1 MFRMKAGFGN
11 DYCDGVIEGDDSSCN
26 VSVRYKD
33 GCSANVESVG
43 VEVEEIVRYLVKVAS
58 EPRVEV
64 KSLSV
69 KEHLGRLMVEML
81 NVPLEEHKFTTVVKD
96 DIYVESV
103 AEEDGLTYTIS
114 FNGSTLLYTYTVEDK
129 ESGEYVE
136 LIFNSVL
143 PLEFDK
149 FIEALNIEEE

>member
-43 VEVEEIVRYLVKVAS
+43 VEVEDIVRYLVKVAS

-69 KEHLGRLMVEML
+69 KEYLGRLMVEML

>member
-64 KSLSV
+64 KGYNP
-69 KEHLGRLMVEML
+69 EAYLGRVMVEML
-81 NVPLEEHKFTTVVKD
+81 NAPLEEHKFTTVVKD

>member
-64 KSLSV
+64 KGYNP
-69 KEHLGRLMVEML
+69 EAYLGRVMMEML
-81 NVPLEEHKFTTVVKD
+81 NAPLEEHKFTTVVKD
-96 DIYVESV
+96 DVYVESV

>member
-11 DYCDGVIEGDDSSCN
+11 NYCDGVIEGDDSSCN

-64 KSLSV
+64 KGYNP
-69 KEHLGRLMVEML
+69 EAYLGRVMMEML
-81 NVPLEEHKFTTVVKD
+81 NTPLEEHKFTAVSKD
-96 DIYVESV
+96 DVYVESV

>member
-69 KEHLGRLMVEML
+69 KEYLGRLMVEML

-96 DIYVESV
+96 DVYVESV

-136 LIFNSVL
+136 LIFNSAL

>member
-1 MFRMKAGFGN
+1 MFKMKAGFGN
-11 DYCDGVIEGDDSSCN
+11 DYCDGVIESDDYSCR

-33 GCSANVESVG
+33 GCSIHVESVG
-43 VEVEEIVRYLVKVAS
+43 VEVEELIKYLVKVAS

-64 KSLSV
+64 
-69 KEHLGRLMVEML
+69 EGYNPEAYLGRVMMEMM
-81 NVPLEEHKFTTVVKD
+81 NAPLEEHRFTTISRD
-96 DIYVESV
+96 DVYVESV

-114 FNGSTLLYTYTVEDK
+114 FDGSTLLYTYTVEDK

-136 LIFNSVL
+136 AIFNSDL

>member
-58 EPRVEV
+58 KPRVEV
-64 KSLSV
+64 KGYNP
-69 KEHLGRLMVEML
+69 EAYLGRVMMEML
-81 NVPLEEHKFTTVVKD
+81 NAPLEEHKFTTVVKD
-96 DIYVESV
+96 DVYVESV

>member
-64 KSLSV
+64 K
-69 KEHLGRLMVEML
+69 GRVMMEML
-81 NVPLEEHKFTTVVKD
+81 NAPLEEHKFATVSKD
-96 DIYVESV
+96 DVYVESV

-136 LIFNSVL
+136 LIFNSAL

>member
-33 GCSANVESVG
+33 GCIANVESVG

-64 KSLSV
+64 KGYNT
-69 KEHLGRLMVEML
+69 EAYLGRLMVEML
-81 NVPLEEHKFTTVVKD
+81 NVPLEEHKFTVVKD

-103 AEEDGLTYTIS
+103 AEEDGLTYTVS
-114 FNGSTLLYTYTVEDK
+114 FNGSTLLCTYTVEDK

-136 LIFNSVL
+136 LIFNSAL

>member
-11 DYCDGVIEGDDSSCN
+11 DYCDGVIEGDNSSCK

-33 GCSANVESVG
+33 GCIANVESVG

-64 KSLSV
+64 KGYNP
-69 KEHLGRLMVEML
+69 EAYLGRVMMEML
-81 NVPLEEHKFTTVVKD
+81 NAPLEEHKFTTVSEDGV
-96 DIYVESV
+96 YVESV
-103 AEEDGLTYTIS
+103 AEEDGLTYTVS
-114 FNGSTLLYTYTVEDK
+114 FNWNTLLYTYTVEDK

-136 LIFNSVL
+136 LIFNSAL

>member
-43 VEVEEIVRYLVKVAS
+43 VEVEDIVRYLVKVAS

>member
-43 VEVEEIVRYLVKVAS
+43 VEVEDIVRYLVKVAS

-69 KEHLGRLMVEML
+69 KEYLGRLMVEML

-129 ESGEYVE
+129 ESGEYAE
-136 LIFNSVL
+136 LIFNSAL

>member
-43 VEVEEIVRYLVKVAS
+43 VEVEDIVRYLVKVAS

-69 KEHLGRLMVEML
+69 KEYLGRLMVEML

-103 AEEDGLTYTIS
+103 AEEDGLTYTVS
-114 FNGSTLLYTYTVEDK
+114 FNGITLLSTYTVEDK

-136 LIFNSVL
+136 LIFNSAL

>member
-11 DYCDGVIEGDDSSCN
+11 DYCDGVIEGDDSSCK

-33 GCSANVESVG
+33 GCIANVESVG
-43 VEVEEIVRYLVKVAS
+43 VEIEDIVRYLVKVAS

-69 KEHLGRLMVEML
+69 KEYLGRLMVEML
-81 NVPLEEHKFTTVVKD
+81 NVPLEEQKFTTVVKD

-103 AEEDGLTYTIS
+103 AEEDGLTYTVS
-114 FNGSTLLYTYTVEDK
+114 FNGSTLLSTYTVEDK

-136 LIFNSVL
+136 LIFNSAL

>member
-11 DYCDGVIEGDDSSCN
+11 DYCDGVLEGDDSSCN

-64 KSLSV
+64 KGYNP
-69 KEHLGRLMVEML
+69 EAYLGRVMMEML
-81 NVPLEEHKFTTVVKD
+81 NAPLEEHKFTTVVKD

-103 AEEDGLTYTIS
+103 AEEDGLTYTVS
-114 FNGSTLLYTYTVEDK
+114 FNGITLLSTYTVEDK

-136 LIFNSVL
+136 LIFNSAL

>member
-26 VSVRYKD
+26 VSVQYKD
-33 GCSANVESVG
+33 GCIANVESVG

-64 KSLSV
+64 KGYNP
-69 KEHLGRLMVEML
+69 EAYLGRVMMEML
-81 NVPLEEHKFTTVVKD
+81 NAPLEEHKFTTVSEDGV
-96 DIYVESV
+96 YVESV
-103 AEEDGLTYTIS
+103 AEEDGLTYTVS
-114 FNGSTLLYTYTVEDK
+114 FNWNTLLYTYTVEDK

-136 LIFNSVL
+136 LIFNSTL

-149 FIEALNIEEE
+149 FIETLNIEEE

>member
-43 VEVEEIVRYLVKVAS
+43 VEVEDIVRYLVKVAS
-58 EPRVEV
+58 EPRVGV

-69 KEHLGRLMVEML
+69 KEYLGRLMVEML
-81 NVPLEEHKFTTVVKD
+81 NIPLEEQKFTTVVKD

-103 AEEDGLTYTIS
+103 AEEDGLTYTVS
-114 FNGSTLLYTYTVEDK
+114 FNGSTLLSTYTVEDK

-136 LIFNSVL
+136 LIFNSAL

>member
-64 KSLSV
+64 KGYNP
-69 KEHLGRLMVEML
+69 EAYLGRVMMEML
-81 NVPLEEHKFTTVVKD
+81 NAPLEEHKFTTVVKD

-136 LIFNSVL
+136 LIFNSAL

>member
-11 DYCDGVIEGDDSSCN
+11 DYCKGVIEGDDSSCN

-64 KSLSV
+64 KGYNP
-69 KEHLGRLMVEML
+69 EAYLGRVMMEML
-81 NVPLEEHKFTTVVKD
+81 NAPLEEHKFTVVKD
-96 DIYVESV
+96 GIYVESV

-136 LIFNSVL
+136 LIFNSAL

-149 FIEALNIEEE
+149 FIETLNIEEE

>member
-1 MFRMKAGFGN
+1 M
-11 DYCDGVIEGDDSSCN
+11 
-26 VSVRYKD
+26 
-33 GCSANVESVG
+33 ESVG

-69 KEHLGRLMVEML
+69 KEYLGRLMVEML

-103 AEEDGLTYTIS
+103 AEEDGLTYTVS
-114 FNGSTLLYTYTVEDK
+114 FNGITLLSTYTVEDK

-136 LIFNSVL
+136 LIFNSAL

>member
-64 KSLSV
+64 KGYNP
-69 KEHLGRLMVEML
+69 EAYLGRVMMEML
-81 NVPLEEHKFTTVVKD
+81 NAPLEEHKFTVVKD

-103 AEEDGLTYTIS
+103 AEEDGLTYTVS
-114 FNGSTLLYTYTVEDK
+114 FNGSTLLCTYTVEDK

-136 LIFNSVL
+136 LIFNSAL

>member
-64 KSLSV
+64 KGYNP
-69 KEHLGRLMVEML
+69 EAYLGRVMMEML
-81 NVPLEEHKFTTVVKD
+81 NAPLEEHKFTTVVKD

-103 AEEDGLTYTIS
+103 AEEDGLTYTVS
-114 FNGSTLLYTYTVEDK
+114 FNGITLLSTYTVEDK

-136 LIFNSVL
+136 LIFNSAL

>member
-26 VSVRYKD
+26 VSVQYKD
-33 GCSANVESVG
+33 GCIANVESVG

-58 EPRVEV
+58 EPRVGV
-64 KSLSV
+64 KCPSV
-69 KEHLGRLMVEML
+69 KEYLGRLMVEML
-81 NVPLEEHKFTTVVKD
+81 NAPLEEHKFTTVVKG

-103 AEEDGLTYTIS
+103 AEEDGLTYTAS
-114 FNGSTLLYTYTVEDK
+114 FNGSTLLSTYTVEDK

-136 LIFNSVL
+136 LIFNSAL

>member
-11 DYCDGVIEGDDSSCN
+11 DYCDGVIEGDNSSCN
-26 VSVRYKD
+26 VSVRCKD
-33 GCSANVESVG
+33 GCNAHVESVG
-43 VEVEEIVRYLVKVAS
+43 VEVEDIVRYLVKVAS

-64 KSLSV
+64 KGLSV
-69 KEHLGRLMVEML
+69 KEYLGRLMVEML

-103 AEEDGLTYTIS
+103 AEEDGLTYTVS
-114 FNGSTLLYTYTVEDK
+114 FNGITLLSTYTVEDK

-136 LIFNSVL
+136 LIFNSAL

>member
-69 KEHLGRLMVEML
+69 KEYLGRLMVEML

-103 AEEDGLTYTIS
+103 AEEDGLTYTVS
-114 FNGSTLLYTYTVEDK
+114 FNGITLLSTYTVEDK

-136 LIFNSVL
+136 LIFNSAL

>member
-11 DYCDGVIEGDDSSCN
+11 DYCDGVIEGDNSSCN

-43 VEVEEIVRYLVKVAS
+43 VEVEDIVRYLVKVAS

-69 KEHLGRLMVEML
+69 KEYLGRLMVEML

-103 AEEDGLTYTIS
+103 AEEDGLTYTVS
-114 FNGSTLLYTYTVEDK
+114 FNGITLLSTYTVEDK

-136 LIFNSVL
+136 LIFNSAL

>member
-11 DYCDGVIEGDDSSCN
+11 DYCDGVIEGDNSSCN
-26 VSVRYKD
+26 VSVRCKD
-33 GCSANVESVG
+33 GCNAHVESVG
-43 VEVEEIVRYLVKVAS
+43 VEIEELVRYLVKVAS
-58 EPRVEV
+58 EPRVGV
-64 KSLSV
+64 KSPSV
-69 KEHLGRLMVEML
+69 KEYLGRLMVEML
-81 NVPLEEHKFTTVVKD
+81 NVPLEEQKFTVVKD
-96 DIYVESV
+96 GIYVESV

-136 LIFNSVL
+136 LIFNSAL

>member
-11 DYCDGVIEGDDSSCN
+11 NYCDGVIEGDDSSCN

-43 VEVEEIVRYLVKVAS
+43 VAAEDIVRYLVKVAS
-58 EPRVEV
+58 EPRVGV

-69 KEHLGRLMVEML
+69 KEYLGRLMVEML
-81 NVPLEEHKFTTVVKD
+81 NIPLEEQKFTTVVKD

-103 AEEDGLTYTIS
+103 AEEDGLTYTVS
-114 FNGSTLLYTYTVEDK
+114 FNGSTLLSTYTVEDK

-136 LIFNSVL
+136 LIFNSAL